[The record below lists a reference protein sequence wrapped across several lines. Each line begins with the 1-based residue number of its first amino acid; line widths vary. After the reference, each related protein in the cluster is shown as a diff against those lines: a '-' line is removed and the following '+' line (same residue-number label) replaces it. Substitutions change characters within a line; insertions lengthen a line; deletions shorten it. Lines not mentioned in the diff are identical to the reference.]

1 MPREEYDKIFIFII
15 KKYKNF
21 DKNGLQ
27 IVFDLCYNVLSV
39 KISSEKSADLN
50 RIKIL
55 QKIHNRRYKMGLLD
69 KIKGMVNG
77 NDEPEQ
83 EYEAEDMYE
92 ENTAIASRQSNRGM
106 SINAASIE
114 LKVVRPDSFV
124 NSRQIADHLLNNRTV
139 VLNLEATN
147 KETARRILDFLSG
160 VAYSIGGQLKRVANN
175 TFVITPN
182 NVDVSGDQMRG
193 GASETTVSQAAAQPQ
208 AQPAQF
214 TGDTLY

>member
-1 MPREEYDKIFIFII
+1 MGLFDKIR
-15 KKYKNF
+15 
-21 DKNGLQ
+21 
-27 IVFDLCYNVLSV
+27 S
-39 KISSEKSADLN
+39 
-50 RIKIL
+50 
-55 QKIHNRRYKMGLLD
+55 
-69 KIKGMVNG
+69 MVNG
-77 NDEPEQ
+77 DDANNA
-83 EYEAEDMYE
+83 YEDEDMGATYDDSAVPAR
-92 ENTAIASRQSNRGM
+92 TSNRGM

-114 LKVVRPDSFV
+114 LKVVRPDTFV

-182 NVDVSGDQMRG
+182 NVDVSGDQMRTSSSG
-193 GASETTVSQAAAQPQ
+193 SSAVSTDTQSI

-214 TGDTLY
+214 SGDTLY